1 MARKGVT
8 YEQVVEAAKA
18 IEAEGENPTI
28 QRVLQRLGTGSPN
41 TIHRHLR
48 SWKEQSAPQKPAAL
62 KLPEKL
68 QDALLAE
75 ISRQANEARAES
87 ESEAQEAMATADEL
101 AAAGE
106 RMESEIVALNE
117 RVVSLEQSQ
126 IEAAAKLSTKDEEL
140 ERLRQELREERAES
154 EKIRMTLKE
163 DENKYLAVC
172 DQVTS
177 LKGQLADTMVELSDV
192 RFELREA
199 ERNATYSEAQR
210 QAQQE
215 KVLDSEDRINEL
227 REEASGLRQ
236 ELKAALKAR
245 EDLAEETTKLK
256 IELASANK
264 APKARPRAS
273 RSTGTKKQA
282 GSPK

>member
-48 SWKEQSAPQKPAAL
+48 SWKEQSAPLKPATL

-87 ESEAQEAMATADEL
+87 EAEAQEAIATADEL

-117 RVVSLEQSQ
+117 WVVSLEQSQ

>member
-87 ESEAQEAMATADEL
+87 EAEAQEAMATADEL

-106 RMESEIVALNE
+106 RMESEIISLNE

-227 REEASGLRQ
+227 REEALGLRQ

-256 IELASANK
+256 IELASVDK

-273 RSTGTKKQA
+273 RSTGSKKQA